1 VENGTNIGARVRT
14 LELACGARAHLLEN
28 HANPTVDVVG
38 FLDGGLRDEPADL
51 PGVADLAFAML
62 DRGTRRRDERA
73 IAEAL
78 ESNGA
83 SLQYGVGPE
92 TALLSGRCLS
102 EDLELLLEV
111 LGETLREP
119 AFPEAQLR
127 LEREETLVALR
138 ESAFDTLERA
148 YRRAAQRLLGE
159 RDPYARDPLGE
170 PAVVERITRQDLAAH
185 HLRAV
190 AGDRLTLALVG
201 DIDPGRAR
209 DLLDAHLGALPRA
222 GAATPP
228 APVADATPGGRGDA
242 GIERIAIAD
251 KEQVDVVLAGPGVA
265 RDRPGFEAYGLANFL
280 IGGSFV
286 SRLNQRLRDAS
297 GLTYGAQSQIVSGRR
312 AGLWFAS
319 FGVHPTDVGPA
330 VDLAREELRR
340 MVTGGVGEEE
350 LRLAQQHL
358 TGSFPLRLETNR
370 AVASWLLESVRF
382 GRGLDYVDRYRD
394 RIRGL
399 TRSAV
404 DEALRALID
413 PDGVLAVA
421 AGSFAP

>member
-1 VENGTNIGARVRT
+1 
-14 LELACGARAHLLEN
+14 
-28 HANPTVDVVG
+28 
-38 FLDGGLRDEPADL
+38 
-51 PGVADLAFAML
+51 
-62 DRGTRRRDERA
+62 
-73 IAEAL
+73 
-78 ESNGA
+78 
-83 SLQYGVGPE
+83 
-92 TALLSGRCLS
+92 
-102 EDLELLLEV
+102 
-111 LGETLREP
+111 
-119 AFPEAQLR
+119 
-127 LEREETLVALR
+127 
-138 ESAFDTLERA
+138 
-148 YRRAAQRLLGE
+148 
-159 RDPYARDPLGE
+159 
-170 PAVVERITRQDLAAH
+170 
-185 HLRAV
+185 
-190 AGDRLTLALVG
+190 
-201 DIDPGRAR
+201 
-209 DLLDAHLGALPRA
+209 
-222 GAATPP
+222 
-228 APVADATPGGRGDA
+228 
-242 GIERIAIAD
+242 
-251 KEQVDVVLAGPGVA
+251 VLAGPGVA